1 MKSILPLL
9 SILMLCTTGCQAQND
24 KTMNQ
29 QNSSADTQAIQGKNV
44 IRYNKPDD
52 ATLRE
57 RLTPE
62 QYNVTQLAHTERAF
76 TGAYHDEFRR
86 GIYVDITTGEPLF
99 VSADKFDSGCGWPA
113 FSRPISADILTE
125 SIDNSHGMIRIEVRS
140 RLGDA
145 HLGHVFND
153 GPESLGGRRYC
164 INSASLR
171 FIPEEEMTK
180 EGYSDYL
187 PLLDIPTRA
196 EIYLAGGCF
205 WGVEHYFKQMKG
217 VVDTECGYAN
227 GKTEYPSY
235 EEVCSHETG
244 FAECVHVVYDP
255 AQISL
260 QELLSMFFKAIDP
273 TSINKQGN
281 DRGDQYRTGVY
292 FTSFSDYPVIQEEF
306 DRQQK
311 KIKGKIA
318 VELLPL
324 MNFYNAEDYHQD
336 YLDKHPDGYCH
347 LPASLFEEAR
357 KMK

>member
-1 MKSILPLL
+1 MRHILPLL
-9 SILMLCTTGCQAQND
+9 SILMLCATGCQAQND
-24 KTMNQ
+24 KTMNP
-29 QNSSADTQAIQGKNV
+29 QNTPSETQRPKAG
-44 IRYNKPDD
+44 RYSKPDD

-57 RLTPE
+57 TLTPE

-76 TGAYHDEFRR
+76 TGAYYNEFRR

-113 FSRPISADILTE
+113 FARPIRADILTE
-125 SIDNSHGMIRIEVRS
+125 HIDTSHGMTRIEVRS
-140 RLGDA
+140 RLGNA

-153 GPESLGGRRYC
+153 GPDEVGGRRYC
-164 INSASLR
+164 INSASLK
-171 FIPEEEMTK
+171 FIPEADMK
-180 EGYSDYL
+180 REGYGDYL
-187 PLLDIPTRA
+187 PLLDIPTRS

-217 VVDTECGYAN
+217 VIDTECGYAN

-260 QELLSMFFKAIDP
+260 QKLISMFFKAIDP

-292 FTSFSDYPVIQEEF
+292 FTSFSDYPAIQDEF

-311 KIKGKIA
+311 KIKGEIA

-336 YLDKHPDGYCH
+336 YLDKHPGGYCH
-347 LPASLFEEAR
+347 LPEALFEEAR
-357 KMK
+357 KIR